1 MKEYETVSL
10 TSTVELLN
18 KTLKYGDI
26 KLEKVSRTNV
36 EYDRK
41 MEGIINKVKVLKLKL
56 AN

>member
-18 KTLKYGDI
+18 KKLKYGDI

-41 MEGIINKVKVLKLKL
+41 MEDIINKVKVLKLKL